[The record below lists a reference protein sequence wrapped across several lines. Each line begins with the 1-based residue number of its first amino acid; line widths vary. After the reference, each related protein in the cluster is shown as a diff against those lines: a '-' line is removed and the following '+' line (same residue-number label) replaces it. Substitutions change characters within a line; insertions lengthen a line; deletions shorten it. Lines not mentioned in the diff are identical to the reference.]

1 MERPGLMPT
10 VVACVVVAYFAL
22 HHLVLLHFV
31 YVQPGCDYIGLDRL
45 C

>member
-1 MERPGLMPT
+1 MPT